1 METMIFDIET
11 GPLPRDVILHRV
23 GAFPD
28 FVDRPFDPG
37 SVKFGNIK
45 DPVKMRAKVDEA
57 RARHEL
63 GRDEWKIAK
72 EEYER
77 AAIDKAALSPVT
89 GQVVAIGTMV
99 VDGLDNEG
107 SEEWKD
113 SIVGIGDEATGPKG
127 STMGEGDILNG
138 FWLEYQDYD
147 RIIGHNI
154 FGFDLPFLIRR
165 SWMLGVDVPKNVLDK
180 DRYWNPVFV
189 DTMTRWSCGSRDYVS
204 LDTLAKI
211 AGHDGK
217 NGSGADFARLWFGTP
232 EERQQAKE
240 YLENDLEMTFRV
252 AEMMG
257 LV

>member
-11 GPLPRDVILHRV
+11 GPLPKDVILHRV

-28 FVDRPFDPG
+28 FVDKPFDPG

-89 GQVVAIGTMV
+89 GRVVAIGMMA
-99 VDGLDNEG
+99 VDGLDSDGGEA
-107 SEEWKD
+107 WKCG
-113 SIVGIGDEATGPKG
+113 VLGIGDVTLGPAIPAMTEHG
-127 STMGEGDILNG
+127 LLDWWWT
-138 FWLEYQDYD
+138 EYQDYD

-165 SWMLGVDVPKNVLDK
+165 SWMLGVDVPVNVLDK

-211 AGHDGK
+211 VGHDGK